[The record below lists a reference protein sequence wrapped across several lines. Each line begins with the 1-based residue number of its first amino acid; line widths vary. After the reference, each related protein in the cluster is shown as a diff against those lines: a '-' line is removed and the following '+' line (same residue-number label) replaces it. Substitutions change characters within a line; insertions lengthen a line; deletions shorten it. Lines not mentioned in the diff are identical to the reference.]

1 MTVDVCCWKKNVTV
15 VDILSLTQGLACWK
29 LFAGAMNINTG
40 MRAKGMPW
48 YLVGDGG
55 GGVGIYDKKTVIL

>member
-1 MTVDVCCWKKNVTV
+1 MYSFSHTRSGWLETF
-15 VDILSLTQGLACWK
+15 